1 MMTEAFKLML
11 TGMSTVFLILIFVV
25 LLGHL
30 IIRITNKFGAVPVTL
45 TKNSNERS
53 KNIGS
58 SKLAAIVAAVEV
70 ATLGNGKIASIQK
83 VNEK

>member
-1 MMTEAFKLML
+1 MAEAFKLML

-30 IIRITNKFGAVPVTL
+30 IVRITNKFGAVPLTL
-45 TKNSNERS
+45 TENSNKQN
-53 KNIGS
+53 KNVES
-58 SKLAAIVAAVEV
+58 SKLAAIIAAVEV